1 MKKVLFVILLTTFGF
16 AFLWSYERF
25 NRDSIATVHP
35 LKTIPSTANLIL
47 EINELTA
54 FWHHFSETNIPW
66 QALKNDPDFSELD
79 DFLNQFVDSIAL
91 FPNLDSRLNS
101 TPVCIGFLARQMLR
115 PIAFSV
121 VIFLINH

>member
-79 DFLNQFVDSIAL
+79 DFSIFAILDALNKIDPITMKKLIFEISIK
-91 FPNLDSRLNS
+91 N
-101 TPVCIGFLARQMLR
+101 IM
-115 PIAFSV
+115 I
-121 VIFLINH
+121 